1 MVIGFDLSPD
11 KQPRY
16 GLRMK
21 HALIAFLCLSACT
34 TFPKVDAMTPQ
45 TNAPPPA
52 LLPTEDL
59 LLQTGAIGAEG
70 AGQTLGA
77 RAAALRARAAKLRNP

>member
-1 MVIGFDLSPD
+1 
-11 KQPRY
+11 
-16 GLRMK
+16 MK

-34 TFPKVDAMTPQ
+34 PFPKVDAMMPQ
-45 TNAPPPA
+45 TNAPPPE

-70 AGQTLGA
+70 AGQTLNA